1 MSKMLFLIQRKRIL
15 MDVPFGIADIFC
27 PLVYMAN
34 KVTLNTIPLLITKD
48 KIRQLKKDNIV
59 SKDIPGF
66 DELAIA
72 PRVLDAILPSY
83 LNRYR
88 PKGQFND
95 LY

>member
-1 MSKMLFLIQRKRIL
+1 MAKMLFLIQRKRIL
-15 MDVPFGIADIFC
+15 LDIPFGIADIFC

-48 KIRQLKKDNIV
+48 KIRQLKNDNIV
-59 SKDIPGF
+59 SKEIPGF
-66 DELAIA
+66 DELAIS
-72 PRVLDAILPSY
+72 PRVLDAILPTY

-95 LY
+95 L